1 MAALSVWGGQTA
13 LKFPDG
19 SLALSPEGKTSPV
32 AGRTVLRRASRGMVH
47 GWLRQNLINA
57 GLNSWDAW
65 LRHPVRSAVRLVPL
79 RVKEHIN
86 EALGRPL
93 FDLSFYLQFQPSSV
107 LVGNTVVQPLRYMPR
122 PPTRR
127 RIALIT
133 PHLGPGGAER
143 VLLDV
148 AAALEPGAFE
158 LLLLAT
164 HSRDD
169 RWAARWRA
177 TAEHVYDLAALVPPD
192 RMSAAVYS
200 IVTNWRCE
208 AVLVQNSLFGYAAL
222 PLIRKAVEGTRILDL
237 VHATSDDWDQIA
249 ATAAVSGA
257 IDVRIAIS
265 DDVRRRLVR
274 TGVPEA
280 HVRLVKSGVDL
291 QRFRPNPRPR
301 NAATGT
307 VLFAGRLDTV
317 KRPLLLVDIAERL
330 AALRASRDFR
340 IVIAGDGPEL
350 PALKAKAR
358 HRRIEDLFEFLGFVD
373 DITPLFA
380 ESDMLILPSREEGI
394 PLVILEAMASGRPV
408 VASKVGA
415 ISEAADPGCGIL
427 VETGEG
433 EVPRFAAALNRLL
446 NESHL
451 REAMGNAGRRK
462 AEMEF
467 DSASARAAYRRLF
480 E

>member
-1 MAALSVWGGQTA
+1 M
-13 LKFPDG
+13 
-19 SLALSPEGKTSPV
+19 
-32 AGRTVLRRASRGMVH
+32 
-47 GWLRQNLINA
+47 
-57 GLNSWDAW
+57 
-65 LRHPVRSAVRLVPL
+65 
-79 RVKEHIN
+79 
-86 EALGRPL
+86 
-93 FDLSFYLQFQPSSV
+93 
-107 LVGNTVVQPLRYMPR
+107 QPLRYMPR

-148 AAALEPGAFE
+148 AAALEPEAFE

-177 TAEHVYDLAALVPPD
+177 TAERVIDLAALVPPD

-208 AVLVQNSLFGYAAL
+208 AVLVQKQPFRLRGPFPHPQSRGRHSDSGLG
-222 PLIRKAVEGTRILDL
+222 
-237 VHATSDDWDQIA
+237 HATSDDWDQIA
-249 ATAAVSGA
+249 ATAGVRGA

-274 TGVPEA
+274 TGVPGGPRPAGKERCGPA
-280 HVRLVKSGVDL
+280 TVS
-291 QRFRPNPRPR
+291 PNPRPR

-330 AALRASRDFR
+330 AALRAASRLPDR
-340 IVIAGDGPEL
+340 DRRRRPQL

-380 ESDMLILPSREEGI
+380 ESDMLILPSARGRN

-433 EVPRFAAALNRLL
+433 EVQRFAAALNRLL